1 MRIIFDL
8 GHPAHFHLFKHV
20 ISTLKSSDNDVELI
34 ARQKDCLL
42 DLLERSG
49 WSYHIVPRASSGL
62 AATGWQTL
70 KTFKVALLL
79 ARRKRT
85 DFIVGTSLVAGPVA
99 RLTGAV
105 SLIFSEDDA
114 KEVPLFSKLTYPI
127 AHYIITPDCLK
138 YEGHGKKHLT
148 YSGYHELAYLHPN
161 RYTPD
166 PGILKELGVGPDEK
180 YFLVRLVSLT
190 AHHDIGESGLGIEQ
204 VKTIVQRLARYGRVF
219 ISTEAVVDS
228 SLRNYILPTSVDR
241 IFDVLAFAGMVVG
254 TSQTMTI
261 ESAVLG
267 TPSIRCNT
275 FVGRLTVIEELEH
288 KYGLTAGFLPKDF
301 GKLLDKMDE
310 WLAQPDLK
318 QKWQQKRQAMLAECV
333 DLTDWTLE
341 LLNRL
346 YLESRTEGN
355 GL

>member
-49 WSYHIVPRASSGL
+49 WSYHIVPRVISGL

-70 KTFKVALLL
+70 KTFKVALSL

-114 KEVPLFSKLTYPI
+114 KEVPMFSKLAYPF

-138 YEGHGKKHLT
+138 FEGHGKKHLT
-148 YSGYHELAYLHPN
+148 YAGYHELAYLHPN
-161 RYTPD
+161 RYTPN
-166 PGILKELGVGPDEK
+166 PNILKELGVGPDEK

-190 AHHDIGESGLGIEQ
+190 AHHDIGKSGLSNEQ
-204 VKTIVQRLARYGRVF
+204 AKTVVQRLSMHGRVF
-219 ISTEAVVDS
+219 ISTEKAVNSDLQDYV
-228 SLRNYILPTSVDR
+228 LPTAVDR
-241 IFDVLAFAGMVVG
+241 IFDVLAFAHMVVG
-254 TSQTMTI
+254 DTQTMTI

-267 TPSIRCNT
+267 TPSIRCNS
-275 FVGRLTVIEELEH
+275 FVGRLTCIEELEH
-288 KYGLTAGFLPKDF
+288 KYGLTAGFHPKNFD
-301 GKLLDKMDE
+301 KLLSKMDE
-310 WLAQPDLK
+310 WLSEPDLK
-318 QKWQQKRQAMLAECV
+318 QKWEKKRQIMLADCV
-333 DLTDWTLE
+333 DLTSWILN
-341 LLNRL
+341 LLNSL
-346 YLESRTEGN
+346 V
-355 GL
+355 